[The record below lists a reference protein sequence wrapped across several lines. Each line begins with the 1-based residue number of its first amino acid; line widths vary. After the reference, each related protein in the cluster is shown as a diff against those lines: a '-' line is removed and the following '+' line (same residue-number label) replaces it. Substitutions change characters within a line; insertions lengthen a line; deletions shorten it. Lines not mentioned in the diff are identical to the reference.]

1 MNYEAIILILITSLG
16 FYIKI
21 KYGIIIISFW
31 LISILFNFFF
41 TTFGMNVM
49 LEEFPECEFFYISK
63 KGDYNILYQYLKEF
77 HIIQKKFKLPYTYK
91 PFGIFYDNPS
101 KNKNKLDK
109 LKSVIGIIKERQ
121 DEKNHEKKE
130 VKELKFNDEEFKKYM
145 KTKNY
150 KSITLSKCKGI
161 IGEYE
166 TIISLMNSFIF
177 IAKIFIK
184 NINQKFFTRIY
195 NPEWKDSNIKN
206 ARRNYNKKCG
216 VLEIFGNKNMILFI
230 PTVDDKYFNLYYE

>member
-1 MNYEAIILILITSLG
+1 MNYEAIILLLIAGLG

-21 KYGIIIISFW
+21 KYGIIIVSFW

-49 LEEFPECEFFYISK
+49 LEEFPESDLFYISK
-63 KGDYNILYQYLKEF
+63 KGNYEDLYQYLKEF

-91 PFGIFYDNPS
+91 PFGIFYDNPA

-109 LKSVIGIIKERQ
+109 LKSIIGIIKKRD
-121 DEKNHEKKE
+121 DEKIENKKKE
-130 VKELKFNDEEFKKYM
+130 KEFHDEEFKKYM
-145 KTKNY
+145 KSNNY
-150 KSITLSKCKGI
+150 KSITLSKCKCI
-161 IGEYE
+161 IGDYDLV
-166 TIISLMNSFIF
+166 ISLMNCFIF

-184 NINQKFFTRIY
+184 NINQKFFTRLY
-195 NPEWKDSNIKN
+195 NVEWKDSNIKI

-216 VLEIFGNKNMILFI
+216 VLEIFGNEKMELFI
-230 PTVDDKYFNLYYE
+230 PIENDKNFNLYYE